1 MRLFLCSNFSKS
13 GKLIQDE
20 VEGKNLLFI
29 PTASIEEEYKGY
41 VNSAR
46 QLWQE
51 MNVNVI
57 DLELSAA
64 SSDQIE
70 KAFKKADIVY
80 FTSGNTFVLLDQI
93 KKLGVDELIK
103 KHLKDGKLY
112 VGESAGAIICAKE
125 LYYIEPLY
133 HIPENY
139 SQIGYSGLGLIDFYI
154 LPHDSHPL
162 FKKITNDILEKF
174 PTLDICSLTNS
185 QAVLV
190 ENGTRKLMSI

>member
-1 MRLFLCSNFSKS
+1 MRLFLCSNFSKT

-20 VEGKNLLFI
+20 VEGKNVLFI

-57 DLELSAA
+57 DLELSAV

-80 FTSGNTFVLLDQI
+80 FTSGNTFVLVYQI
-93 KKLGVDELIK
+93 KRLEL
-103 KHLKDGKLY
+103 
-112 VGESAGAIICAKE
+112 
-125 LYYIEPLY
+125 
-133 HIPENY
+133 
-139 SQIGYSGLGLIDFYI
+139 
-154 LPHDSHPL
+154 
-162 FKKITNDILEKF
+162 
-174 PTLDICSLTNS
+174 
-185 QAVLV
+185 
-190 ENGTRKLMSI
+190 

>member
-1 MRLFLCSNFSKS
+1 M
-13 GKLIQDE
+13 
-20 VEGKNLLFI
+20 
-29 PTASIEEEYKGY
+29 
-41 VNSAR
+41 
-46 QLWQE
+46 
-51 MNVNVI
+51 
-57 DLELSAA
+57 
-64 SSDQIE
+64 
-70 KAFKKADIVY
+70 
-80 FTSGNTFVLLDQI
+80 DQI
-93 KKLGVDELIK
+93 KRLGVDELIK
-103 KHLKDGKLY
+103 KHLNDGKLY